1 MKEYGI
7 SYTVHGIKQFAKTW
21 AFNAD
26 MAKQSAIRQARY
38 TLSVTAKDVQVLN
51 VKEIK

>member
-1 MKEYGI
+1 MKEYGV

-21 AFNAD
+21 AFNAQ
-26 MAKQSAIRQARY
+26 MARQAAIRQARY
-38 TLSVTAKDVQVLN
+38 TLSVTAKDVNVVD